1 MLIKAVEGHY
11 PNFPACTIE
20 IGELITHPRVGASLL
35 VNSHA
40 DGTHSIPFYE
50 GVLSRVVHLTKLV
63 ALAEHRTL
71 AIKAGDAATAG
82 GLSLMAWRGTS
93 FCAKRG
99 WATFRAENRPSIRA
113 DPKSTPG
120 YRLRLQILLDSFMVS
135 TPVRP
140 EGGSLKLTRLDQS
153 QWSI

>member
-1 MLIKAVEGHY
+1 MLTDRCGVTDDIHPGAAVKAVSGKGTY
-11 PNFPACTIE
+11 ISACTIE
-20 IGELITHPRVGASLL
+20 IGELVTRPRVGASLR

-71 AIKAGDAATAG
+71 AVKAAAPATVG

-99 WATFRAENRPSIRA
+99 WATLRAGNRPSIRA

-120 YRLRLQILLDSFMVS
+120 YRLRLQILLDSFTVS

-140 EGGSLKLTRLDQS
+140 
-153 QWSI
+153 